1 MATMAIS
8 IDLPP
13 VGEIE
18 TSDQFQG
25 SPTDAQMDEEM
36 NARQKFLDI
45 VAPYFASLPNRP
57 LNRLSNVS
65 RVELLGTGEWSRLN
79 HYLVLL
85 TVDFGDPRIQQELL
99 AKLPGGSKLSVVGPF
114 DSLQTWSRS

>member
-1 MATMAIS
+1 
-8 IDLPP
+8 
-13 VGEIE
+13 
-18 TSDQFQG
+18 
-25 SPTDAQMDEEM
+25 
-36 NARQKFLDI
+36 
-45 VAPYFASLPNRP
+45 LPNRP
-57 LNRLSNVS
+57 LNRFSNVS

-114 DSLQTWSRS
+114 DSLQAWSRS